1 MSDQQQ
7 IEQIKAEI
15 QEQILEMVRYALVES
30 TDEYA
35 LEIELN
41 LNHKHISVTLCKGS
55 KFRYVKRK
63 IIKTINITSSS
74 IYIQPFPSHIHDV
87 EEWRAIKV
95 TLSSVYTE
103 MQKFIAKQK
112 QVAS

>member
-1 MSDQQQ
+1 MNDQQQ

-15 QEQILEMVRYALVES
+15 QELILEMVRYALVES
-30 TDEYA
+30 TDECS
-35 LEIELN
+35 LTIELN
-41 LNHKHISVTLCKGS
+41 PNQQHISVTLYKGS

-63 IIKTINITSSS
+63 INNRVKITSSS
-74 IYIQPFPSHIHDV
+74 IYIQPFPSHIHEV

-103 MQKFIAKQK
+103 MRKFITKQK